1 MGELLHAMGQLKKA
15 RLMLEEALLGQKET
29 LGDNHQHTRNTIG
42 LLDKLPKLSCEFTVY
57 SAEAGKLKLTPDFY
71 AAWCGETAV
80 CGSHAAGHAARMVS
94 L

>member
-1 MGELLHAMGQLKKA
+1 MGQLKQA
-15 RLMLEEALLGQKET
+15 RLMLEEALRGQKET

-71 AAWCGETAV
+71 AAWCG
-80 CGSHAAGHAARMVS
+80 
-94 L
+94 